1 MRLLPPLIPPNG
13 NRTVLL
19 GMSGGTDSSVAAMLL
34 QDAGYEVT
42 GVTFRFYEAKESE
55 KPSYFE
61 AQELA
66 ARLNIDHIV
75 YDAREE
81 FETMIIRYFVDEY
94 MNARTPVPC
103 VVCNN
108 RLKWP
113 LLLKIAKERG
123 IFYISTGHY
132 ARRINHKGLP
142 LIAKG
147 TDPDKDQ
154 SFFLWGI
161 AEEIRK
167 RMLLPLGEMLKSD
180 VRKIAQEK
188 GFIKIAEKK
197 DSIGVCFCPDDYR
210 PFLLSRL
217 AGQEIK
223 PGFFTDE
230 KGDIIAKH
238 KGYPFYTI
246 GQRRGLG
253 INLQQPVYVKEI
265 NKATNRIVL
274 SGLHGLYKQEMVLA
288 DYFFADSEGLESGR
302 EAICKIRY
310 RKQATPAIVKKRDD
324 KYLHVQLLEPL
335 EMVAPGQAAAF
346 YDGNFVIGGGIIDSA
361 Q

>member
-1 MRLLPPLIPPNG
+1 MRLLPPLTPSDG

-34 QDAGYEVT
+34 QDAGYKVT
-42 GVTFRFYEAKESE
+42 GVTFRFFEAKETE
-55 KPSYFE
+55 KPPFIE

-66 ARLNIDHIV
+66 ARLGIEHIV
-75 YDAREE
+75 YDARKE
-81 FETMIIRYFVDEY
+81 FESMIIRYFVDEY

-113 LLLKIAKERG
+113 LLLKIAEERG
-123 IFYISTGHY
+123 IFYVSTGHY
-132 ARRINHKGLP
+132 ARIVDHKGLP

-147 TDPDKDQ
+147 ADPDKDQ

-161 AEEIRK
+161 SEEIRK
-167 RMLLPLGEMLKSD
+167 RMLLPLGEILKSD
-180 VRKIAQEK
+180 ARKIAHEK
-188 GFIKIAEKK
+188 GFAAVAEKK
-197 DSIGVCFCPDDYR
+197 DSIGVCFCPNDYR

-217 AGQEIK
+217 NGQEIK
-223 PGFFTDE
+223 PGLFTDE

-265 NKATNRIVL
+265 DKATNRIVL
-274 SGLHGLYKQEMVLA
+274 SGLQSLYKQEMRLT
-288 DYFFADSEGLESGR
+288 DYFFANPEGLESGR

-324 KYLHVQLLEPL
+324 KYLHVRLLKPL

-346 YDGNFVIGGGIIDSA
+346 YDGDVVLGGGIIDSA
-361 Q
+361 R